1 MPFPPSISN
10 CSPPTILAIQRPS
23 ISSVHDAPNRKCRL
37 YLYTN
42 VEIGINLQDSPC
54 LICTLERPA
63 ANIFPPTQ
71 SQYSTLVHQFKV
83 SSSDFFSFLYASRRY
98 QWEYDN
104 ICAPLCVF
112 FFVSCHPVRKR
123 TAWRRP
129 FIYFFLSCV
138 IGPSSS
144 SPSFFLVYDFASFCL
159 AGTRGIVSLRPPS
172 RLTA

>member
-10 CSPPTILAIQRPS
+10 CPPPPTILAIQHPS

-112 FFVSCHPVRKR
+112 FCVVPPRSKTHGVEASF
-123 TAWRRP
+123 
-129 FIYFFLSCV
+129 YLFFSLLRHW
-138 IGPSSS
+138 
-144 SPSFFLVYDFASFCL
+144 SFFFFSFFFF
-159 AGTRGIVSLRPPS
+159 SLRLCVFLFGRDS
-172 RLTA
+172 RDR

>member
-10 CSPPTILAIQRPS
+10 CSPPPTILAIQRPS

-112 FFVSCHPVRKR
+112 FLCRATPFEN
-123 TAWRRP
+123 ARRGGVLL
-129 FIYFFLSCV
+129 FIFFPLASLV
-138 IGPSSS
+138 LLLLLLL
-144 SPSFFLVYDFASFCL
+144 FF
-159 AGTRGIVSLRPPS
+159 
-172 RLTA
+172 